1 MRHLSITAAITMT
14 LAALAY
20 SPASAQQ
27 TKTAAQCNADYAA
40 NKAAIQAAKLKKKD
54 FVASCRSGNEVIPSA
69 AAAAPSPTP
78 AAPAPA
84 QPAAAAP
91 APAQTAAPA
100 PASTLNPFA
109 RRKVAPPVTTAGA
122 PVAANQY
129 ASATQAEGRCP
140 GATIVWV
147 NTKSGVYHFAG
158 TKNYGTTKAGAYM
171 CENDAT
177 AAGDRASKQEK
188 HP

>member
-1 MRHLSITAAITMT
+1 MRRLIITTAVSMT

-40 NKAAIQAAKLKKKD
+40 NKPAIQAAKVKKKD
-54 FVASCRSGNEVIPSA
+54 FVASCRAGNEVIPGA
-69 AAAAPSPTP
+69 T
-78 AAPAPA
+78 
-84 QPAAAAP
+84 AAAP
-91 APAQTAAPA
+91 APAPVAPAPAPVQTAAPA
-100 PASTLNPFA
+100 PSSTFNPFA
-109 RRKVAPPVTTAGA
+109 RRKVAPPATAAGSPVGA
-122 PVAANQY
+122 YQF
-129 ASATQAEGRCP
+129 ASAAQAEGRCP
-140 GATIVWV
+140 AATVVWV
-147 NTKSGVYHFAG
+147 NTTSGVYHFAG

-171 CENDAT
+171 CEGDAT

>member
-1 MRHLSITAAITMT
+1 MPGRQRGHSR
-14 LAALAY
+14 
-20 SPASAQQ
+20 
-27 TKTAAQCNADYAA
+27 
-40 NKAAIQAAKLKKKD
+40 
-54 FVASCRSGNEVIPSA
+54 CRPV
-69 AAAAPSPTP
+69 
-78 AAPAPA
+78 
-84 QPAAAAP
+84 
-91 APAQTAAPA
+91 QTAAPS
-100 PASTLNPFA
+100 STLNPFA
-109 RRKVAPPVTTAGA
+109 RRKVATPTTRTGA

-129 ASATQAEGRCP
+129 ASAAQAEGRCP
-140 GATIVWV
+140 GATVVWV

>member
-1 MRHLSITAAITMT
+1 MRRLIIITAVSMT

-27 TKTAAQCNADYAA
+27 AKTAAQCNADYAA
-40 NKAAIQAAKLKKKD
+40 NKAAIQASKLKKKD
-54 FVASCRSGNEVIPSA
+54 FVASCRAGNEVIPGA
-69 AAAAPSPTP
+69 AAAAPAS

-84 QPAAAAP
+84 PV
-91 APAQTAAPA
+91 QTAAPA
-100 PASTLNPFA
+100 QTPAPSSTLNPFA
-109 RRKVAPPVTTAGA
+109 RRKVAPPVATAGA

>member
-1 MRHLSITAAITMT
+1 MRRFIITTAVSMT

-20 SPASAQQ
+20 TPASAQQ
-27 TKTAAQCNADYAA
+27 AKTAAQCNADYAA

-54 FVASCRSGNEVIPSA
+54 FVTSCRAGNEVIPGA
-69 AAAAPSPTP
+69 AAAA
-78 AAPAPA
+78 
-84 QPAAAAP
+84 PAAAAP
-91 APAQTAAPA
+91 APAAPAPAPVQTAAPA
-100 PASTLNPFA
+100 AGSTLNPFA
-109 RRKVAPPVTTAGA
+109 RRKVAAPATPAGA

-129 ASATQAEGRCP
+129 ASAAQAEGRCP
-140 GATIVWV
+140 GATVVWV

>member
-1 MRHLSITAAITMT
+1 MRRLIMITAVSMT

-54 FVASCRSGNEVIPSA
+54 FVASCRAGNEVIPGA
-69 AAAAPSPTP
+69 
-78 AAPAPA
+78 
-84 QPAAAAP
+84 AAAAP
-91 APAQTAAPA
+91 APAAPAPAPVQTAAPA
-100 PASTLNPFA
+100 QTPAPAPSSTLNPFA
-109 RRKVAPPVTTAGA
+109 RRKVAAPVATTGA
-122 PVAANQY
+122 PVPANQY
-129 ASATQAEGRCP
+129 ASAAQAEGRCP
-140 GATIVWV
+140 GATVVWV
-147 NTKSGVYHFAG
+147 NTTSGVYHFSG

>member
-1 MRHLSITAAITMT
+1 MRRLIIITAVSMT
-14 LAALAY
+14 LAALAQ

-54 FVASCRSGNEVIPSA
+54 FVASCRAGNEVIPGA
-69 AAAAPSPTP
+69 A
-78 AAPAPA
+78 
-84 QPAAAAP
+84 
-91 APAQTAAPA
+91 TAAPA
-100 PASTLNPFA
+100 PAPAPVQTAAPAAPAPVQPAAPSSTLNPFA
-109 RRKVAPPVTTAGA
+109 RRKVATPTTTGA

-129 ASATQAEGRCP
+129 ASAAQAEGRCP
-140 GATIVWV
+140 GATVVWV

>member
-1 MRHLSITAAITMT
+1 MRRLIIITAISMT
-14 LAALAY
+14 LAALAH

-40 NKAAIQAAKLKKKD
+40 NKPAIQAAKLKKKD
-54 FVASCRSGNEVIPSA
+54 FVASCRAGNEVIPGA
-69 AAAAPSPTP
+69 AAAAPAP

-84 QPAAAAP
+84 PVQTAAPAP
-91 APAQTAAPA
+91 APAQTAAPS
-100 PASTLNPFA
+100 STLNPFA
-109 RRKVAPPVTTAGA
+109 RRKVAPVTTAGA

-129 ASATQAEGRCP
+129 ASAAQAEGRCP
-140 GATIVWV
+140 GATVVWV

>member
-1 MRHLSITAAITMT
+1 MRRFIITAAVSLTM
-14 LAALAY
+14 AALAY
-20 SPASAQQ
+20 GPASAQQ

-54 FVASCRSGNEVIPSA
+54 FVASCRAGNETIPGA
-69 AAAAPSPTP
+69 AAAAPAP
-78 AAPAPA
+78 AAVAPT
-84 QPAAAAP
+84 P

-100 PASTLNPFA
+100 PRSTLNPFA

-129 ASATQAEGRCP
+129 AAAAQAEARCP
-140 GATIVWV
+140 GATVVWV
-147 NTKSGVYHFAG
+147 NTQSGVYHFAG
-158 TKNYGTTKAGAYM
+158 TRNYGTTKAGAYM

>member
-1 MRHLSITAAITMT
+1 MRRLIIITAVSMT
-14 LAALAY
+14 LAALAQ

-54 FVASCRSGNEVIPSA
+54 FVASCRAGNEVIPGATA
-69 AAAAPSPTP
+69 AT
-78 AAPAPA
+78 
-84 QPAAAAP
+84 PAAAAP
-91 APAQTAAPA
+91 APAPVQTAAPA
-100 PASTLNPFA
+100 PSSTLNPFA

-122 PVAANQY
+122 PVSANQY
-129 ASATQAEGRCP
+129 ASAAQAEGRCP
-140 GATIVWV
+140 GATVVWV

-171 CENDAT
+171 CENDAA

>member
-1 MRHLSITAAITMT
+1 MRRLIIFTAVSMA
-14 LAALAY
+14 LAALAQ

-54 FVASCRSGNEVIPSA
+54 FVASCRAGNEVIPGA
-69 AAAAPSPTP
+69 A
-78 AAPAPA
+78 
-84 QPAAAAP
+84 
-91 APAQTAAPA
+91 TAAPA
-100 PASTLNPFA
+100 PAPAPVQTAAPAAPAPVQPAAPSSPLNPFA
-109 RRKVAPPVTTAGA
+109 TPTTTTGA

-129 ASATQAEGRCP
+129 ASAAQAEGRCP
-140 GATIVWV
+140 GATVVWV

>member
-1 MRHLSITAAITMT
+1 MRRLIIITAVSTT
-14 LAALAY
+14 LALLVH

-54 FVASCRSGNEVIPSA
+54 FVASCRAGNEVIPG
-69 AAAAPSPTP
+69 
-78 AAPAPA
+78 
-84 QPAAAAP
+84 AAAAP
-91 APAQTAAPA
+91 AAAPAPVQTAAPA
-100 PASTLNPFA
+100 PAPVQTAAPSSALNPFV
-109 RRKVAPPVTTAGA
+109 RRKAATPTTMAGA

-129 ASATQAEGRCP
+129 ASAAQAEGRCP
-140 GATIVWV
+140 GATVVWV
-147 NTKSGVYHFAG
+147 NSKSGVYHFAG
-158 TKNYGTTKAGAYM
+158 TKNFGTTKAGAYM

>member
-1 MRHLSITAAITMT
+1 MRHLLITAALSMT
-14 LAALAY
+14 LAALAC

-40 NKAAIQAAKLKKKD
+40 NKAAIQAAKVKKKD
-54 FVASCRSGNEVIPSA
+54 FVASCRSGNEVIPGA
-69 AAAAPSPTP
+69 AAAAPPP
-78 AAPAPA
+78 A
-84 QPAAAAP
+84 PAAAAP
-91 APAQTAAPA
+91 AAAPAPAPTQTAAPA
-100 PASTLNPFA
+100 PSSTLNPFA
-109 RRKVAPPVTTAGA
+109 RRKVAPPVTTSGA